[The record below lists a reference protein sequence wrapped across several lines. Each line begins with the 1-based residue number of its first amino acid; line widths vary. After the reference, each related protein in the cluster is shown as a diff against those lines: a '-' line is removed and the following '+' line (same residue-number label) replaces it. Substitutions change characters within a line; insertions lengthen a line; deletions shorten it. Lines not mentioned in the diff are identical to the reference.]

1 MLWGRNPQPKHPMK
15 ITPIRSLVAALVIG
29 TAVSAH
35 AADAGAV
42 DFGTFVP
49 AAGKQYVEVNLKPA
63 LIKFAAKIVAVDE
76 PEAAELLRSIH
87 GVRVHVVG
95 VDDSNRESTTAQ
107 MTQIRADL
115 AAAGWENM
123 ATVREA
129 DGENGDDVA
138 VFVKTGAEDSI
149 AGVVVT
155 VMSKKGEAVLVNI
168 VGNIKAEQIV
178 TVAEKLDIKPLRELK
193 LKQAQADKAA

>member
-1 MLWGRNPQPKHPMK
+1 MK
-15 ITPIRSLVAALVIG
+15 LTHIRSLVAAIVFG
-29 TAVSAH
+29 TAASAH
-35 AADAGAV
+35 AAHAGAV
-42 DFGTFVP
+42 DFGAFAP

-95 VDDSNRESTTAQ
+95 VEDSNRESTTAQ
-107 MTQIRADL
+107 ITQIRADL

-129 DGENGDDVA
+129 TDGADGDDVA
-138 VFVKTGAEDSI
+138 VFVKTGPEDSI

-155 VMSKKGEAVLVNI
+155 VMSGKGEAVLVNI

-193 LKQAQADKAA
+193 LKQAKADKAV

>member
-1 MLWGRNPQPKHPMK
+1 MK
-15 ITPIRSLVAALVIG
+15 LTHVRSLIAAIVIG
-29 TAVSAH
+29 TTASSYATD
-35 AADAGAV
+35 AAAF
-42 DFGTFVP
+42 DFGTFAP

-63 LIKFAAKIVAVDE
+63 LIKFAAKIVAIDD
-76 PEAAELLRSIH
+76 PEAAELLRSID

-95 VDDSNRESTTAQ
+95 VDDTNRESTSAH
-107 MTQIRADL
+107 MTQIRTDL

-129 DGENGDDVA
+129 DGANGDDVA
-138 VFVKTGAEDSI
+138 IYVKTGPDDSI

-168 VGNIKAEQIV
+168 VGNIRAEQIV

-193 LKQAQADKAA
+193 LKPAKTDKAA